1 MLTREVKTF
10 LQKSRIARLATIGVD
25 GYQHVVPIYF
35 LLDCN
40 DLIFG
45 SDRNDRKVR
54 NALSNQKGA
63 VVIGGEPNVDEA
75 GYMIQ
80 GDLSIED
87 DVNHAV
93 TRRLLCRYET
103 QEEAEGNL
111 AQWKNSD
118 IVLIRLNP
126 KTVIRVW

>member
-1 MLTREVKTF
+1 MLSQSISCLIAMTSSLEVIET
-10 LQKSRIARLATIGVD
+10 TE
-25 GYQHVVPIYF
+25 
-35 LLDCN
+35 
-40 DLIFG
+40 
-45 SDRNDRKVR
+45 VR